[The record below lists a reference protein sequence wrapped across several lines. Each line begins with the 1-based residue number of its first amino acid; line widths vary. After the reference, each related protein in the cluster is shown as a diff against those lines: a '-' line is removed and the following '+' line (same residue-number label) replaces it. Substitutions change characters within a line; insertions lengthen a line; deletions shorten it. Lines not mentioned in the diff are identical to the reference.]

1 MAAKEDSKKMMTDA
15 IVKGVPDQL
24 RPKLAQL
31 YDLLGARQNL
41 AASELNSIDG
51 QKDDIVREWLS
62 KNTTVDQETNKKFMD
77 AETFGSLEENKV
89 VLGDTQNSSD
99 IFKVRFI

>member
-24 RPKLAQL
+24 RPKLAGL

-62 KNTTVDQETNKKFMD
+62 KNTTFNQETNKKLMD
-77 AETFGSLEENKV
+77 AQTPGFLEENKV
-89 VLGDTQNSSD
+89 VLGDTQNNGD